1 MAVQY
6 GLIADM
12 PAKIGGSFQE
22 GRRNALAMQAA
33 QQEQQMNALRMQQA
47 QQEMGNQNA
56 LREAYRMSGGD
67 MGKLQETL
75 KSQGMY
81 EPAMKIQ
88 GQMAAQQK
96 ADLEAKKAELEGH
109 AKRIE
114 YTAQVLSSSHDQ
126 ASHDANLA
134 QLAQEIGEEHIQNV
148 PKVFNP
154 QELQF
159 LIKKGMTVKDQAYQ
173 QMRAIDQAQR
183 QQQLA
188 QTATYQQA
196 QLGLAGQAGQRQE
209 QELGLKA
216 QEAQRKAQEIKVGKG
231 TPQQLQA
238 DAQEM
243 DALIEQAKPLLEK
256 ATGSYLGKAYSEA
269 KRAYGGT
276 TEGSVAAGQLKVIGG
291 AIVSKMPKPP
301 GPASDRDIQLAQ
313 EQAAQ
318 LGDPTVPNEEK
329 KAALEELKKINAR
342 QIERAKQLGMST
354 DDEGA
359 NDPEYQKY
367 LRGE

>member
-1 MAVQY
+1 
-6 GLIADM
+6 
-12 PAKIGGSFQE
+12 
-22 GRRNALAMQAA
+22 
-33 QQEQQMNALRMQQA
+33 
-47 QQEMGNQNA
+47 
-56 LREAYRMSGGD
+56 
-67 MGKLQETL
+67 MGKLQEAL
-75 KSQGMY
+75 KAQGMY

-88 GQMAAQQK
+88 KGLLDQQK
-96 ADLEAKKAELEGH
+96 SDMEAKKTELENH
-109 AKRIE
+109 IKRIE
-114 YTAQVLSSSHDQ
+114 YTGQILSSSHDQ

-134 QLAQEIGEEHIQNV
+134 ELAKTLGEDHVVNI
-148 PKVFNP
+148 PKVYNP
-154 QELQF
+154 KENEF
-159 LIKKGMTVKDQAYQ
+159 LIKRANTVKDQKYLE
-173 QMRAIDQAQR
+173 MRAIDQAQR

-216 QEAQRKAQEIKVGKG
+216 QEVQRKAQEVKVGKG